1 MKCARTKNSH
11 YSPIILACMN
21 THSGKASFKNFQIL
35 LDSGSSSTIVIRK
48 LTSNNKSKEITKNMQ
63 ETQARKFTTSKKVNI
78 DLCLPDFNA
87 TKIITWKLHVKEST
101 NSIYNITL
109 SKDLL
114 IALELDI
121 NFSEDVIIG
130 GEGPYE
136 G

>member
-1 MKCARTKNSH
+1 MREN
-11 YSPIILACMN
+11 
-21 THSGKASFKNFQIL
+21 
-35 LDSGSSSTIVIRK
+35 
-48 LTSNNKSKEITKNMQ
+48 
-63 ETQARKFTTSKKVNI
+63 QARKFTTSKKVNI

-130 GEGPYE
+130 GEGLYE
-136 G
+136 GWSSPMVDVRNYDFKSITDKTVKP